1 MALEVVSAGRLDR
14 RRMYYPRVLT
24 LATRPDGTA
33 RADQQ
38 RIRSQLDLFWRRLLS
53 VVFALAHLICF
64 FFIPPFA
71 KAETWYTPMCPL
83 ALTSVQ
89 NCVSKRRIASVLQRW
104 LTKTQVSKPIQN
116 GYLISLLFLR
126 NTRISKLSTS
136 SGKKLLLTNR
146 IQLLRTVEKNR

>member
-24 LATRPDGTA
+24 MATRPDGTA

-64 FFIPPFA
+64 FFYSTIC
-71 KAETWYTPMCPL
+71 EGRDLIYT
-83 ALTSVQ
+83 
-89 NCVSKRRIASVLQRW
+89 NVSARFD
-104 LTKTQVSKPIQN
+104 
-116 GYLISLLFLR
+116 ISSELCL
-126 NTRISKLSTS
+126 
-136 SGKKLLLTNR
+136 
-146 IQLLRTVEKNR
+146 

>member
-1 MALEVVSAGRLDR
+1 MDSLFLARGTNWQPRTRNPPTDLSSVSLKNRKKNNNNWQSLFSGRGCVALEVVSAGRLDR

-24 LATRPDGTA
+24 MATRPDGTA

-89 NCVSKRRIASVLQRW
+89 NCVSKRRIASVFRLAA
-104 LTKTQVSKPIQN
+104 
-116 GYLISLLFLR
+116 LI
-126 NTRISKLSTS
+126 N
-136 SGKKLLLTNR
+136 
-146 IQLLRTVEKNR
+146 